1 MRVRGSERVS
11 NVEMDLYVGR
21 EEHNSSPLTVY
32 PMSTISVQ
40 TTSNERGN
48 ACFGILN
55 SRQQSMRHYGR
66 HERFGCLPNAM
77 YVTRLF

>member
-48 ACFGILN
+48 ACSGILSN
-55 SRQQSMRHYGR
+55 QCGTTAGMSVSGVSRILCR
-66 HERFGCLPNAM
+66 
-77 YVTRLF
+77 